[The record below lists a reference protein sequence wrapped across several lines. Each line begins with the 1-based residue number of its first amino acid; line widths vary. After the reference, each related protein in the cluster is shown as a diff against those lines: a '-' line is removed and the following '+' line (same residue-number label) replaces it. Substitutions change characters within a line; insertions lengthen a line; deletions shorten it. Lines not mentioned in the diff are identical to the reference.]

1 MWPFKKKSV
10 VSDSTSIEHVK
21 KELPSEYLAQVISAL
36 DAIVDTYATIN
47 TNLIIAYRKL
57 FENPGD
63 VYVASRGFTCGKLCI
78 HHIYPTESSEFGGE
92 TYTANDTTLIV
103 AYTIDGDTSHSVR
116 LKLTEVNKSKVMH
129 IIVYGPAEIIS
140 KYQVKYNAHPIK
152 QAENKPSEP
161 HDKLTKVL
169 TALMKEDPKLTDR
182 LLGFPDTEVQEI
194 ALHNMK

>member
-21 KELPSEYLAQVISAL
+21 KELPSEYLAQVI
-36 DAIVDTYATIN
+36 
-47 TNLIIAYRKL
+47 
-57 FENPGD
+57 
-63 VYVASRGFTCGKLCI
+63 
-78 HHIYPTESSEFGGE
+78 
-92 TYTANDTTLIV
+92 
-103 AYTIDGDTSHSVR
+103 
-116 LKLTEVNKSKVMH
+116 
-129 IIVYGPAEIIS
+129 
-140 KYQVKYNAHPIK
+140 
-152 QAENKPSEP
+152 ENKPSEP